1 MIDEGYQK
9 LDVYKQSHDLAIKVH
24 EMTMSLPKF
33 EMYEEGSQI
42 RRSAKSVPA
51 NIVEGYCLRK
61 HKNEFLLYLN
71 RTYASAEE
79 TIEHLDIL
87 YRTKSVMDENLYFR
101 LRQDYEIL
109 CKMLFKFI
117 QSVAET
123 HDKPFYLRED
133 EAPYKTND

>member
-9 LDVYKQSHDLAIKVH
+9 LDIYKQSHSLAIKVH
-24 EMTMSLPKF
+24 DMTMSLPKF

-42 RRSAKSVPA
+42 RRSAKSVAA

-71 RTYASAEE
+71 RSYASAEE
-79 TIEHLDIL
+79 TVEHLDIL
-87 YRTKSVMDENLYFR
+87 HDTKSLMDENLYNR
-101 LRQDYEIL
+101 LREDYEIL

-117 QSVAET
+117 QSVAQT
-123 HDKPFYLRED
+123 HDKPFYLREN
-133 EAPYKTND
+133 ETTYEI

>member
-9 LDVYKQSHDLAIKVH
+9 LDVYKLSHELAIKIH

-71 RTYASAEE
+71 RSYASAEE

-87 YRTKSVMDENLYFR
+87 SQTKSLKDDNLYKK
-101 LRQDYEIL
+101 LRDEYETF

-117 QSVAET
+117 QSVIET
-123 HDKPFYLRED
+123 HDKPLYLHED
-133 EAPYKTND
+133 DVPYQP

>member
-9 LDVYKQSHDLAIKVH
+9 LEIYKLSHELAIKIHV
-24 EMTMSLPKF
+24 MTMNLPKL

-42 RRSAKSVPA
+42 RRSAKSIPS

-61 HKNEFLLYLN
+61 YKNEFLLYLN
-71 RTYASAEE
+71 RSYASSEE

-87 YRTKSVMDENLYFR
+87 HHTKSLKDEDLYHK
-101 LRQDYEIL
+101 LRDDYESL

-123 HDKPFYLRED
+123 HDKPYYVRED
-133 EAPYKTND
+133 ETRYKS